1 MQTIVNAS
9 LFQNLKDKQLTIV
22 ASYVYGRLCSR
33 VGSTY
38 NSYSLQV
45 KCSDGNTYELAKGF
59 MQYGYGREYEYR
71 AKKVLNL
78 IESTLQIDFVS
89 KEDVKQK
96 DMFNIKHY
104 SDDLKCGWYLDITNL
119 V

>member
-1 MQTIVNAS
+1 MKTIVNAS
-9 LFQNLKDKQLTIV
+9 LFQNLKDKQLTII
-22 ASYVYGRLCSR
+22 SSCVYGRLCTRS
-33 VGSTY
+33 GSTY

-45 KCSDGNTYELAKGF
+45 KCSDGNIYNLAKGF
-59 MQYGYGREYEYR
+59 MKYGYGRDYEDR
-71 AKKVLNL
+71 ANKVLGL
-78 IESTLQIDFVS
+78 INNDLRVDFST

-104 SDDLKCGWYLDITNL
+104 SDDLKCGWYLDITDL